1 MKIKNTIFGIFL
13 ISAVVLSFVFSEIK
27 QQFETIENEKYT
39 IVSQS
44 LKERVKN
51 LISDKQSSTLAI
63 ALTLSQNS
71 NIVEAVKNETFD
83 DLVLKKISEDL
94 KKLTD
99 YKNVWIQVI
108 DIQGNSLYRSWTDKK
123 GDNLYNIRADL
134 RELIAT
140 KQLKSSISVGIFSM
154 TFKSMV
160 PIFDKDIFIGVIEII
175 THFNSISKKLELDK
189 LDSIVLTDKKFEK
202 QLTHNITKQ
211 FIDGYYLANL
221 ENKQNYVTLL
231 KRIGIE
237 NLLNINDYKIVDDVM
252 LTYEKIKGVDGET
265 LGYFVLFKKITDI
278 EKADIQAFK
287 FILILFIIVLIL
299 SLLIFLFL
307 LRSHEKSKIIKSN
320 LEVESKLN
328 LKLNEQIQIIT
339 EEKNL
344 NRNILDS
351 QSNLVILSDGK
362 ALIDANKATFNIIS
376 QKETL
381 ENFLKEQKCICDY
394 FIDIG
399 DNNYIFS
406 KYIGELTWLEYIAK
420 NKNMKSKCA
429 IEIASK
435 VHHYKINVNPFFY
448 YGKDIFIVTLDDITH
463 EVEITEALKLEIKE
477 SKKKDLMLQ
486 QQSRLAALGEMIGN
500 IAHQWRQPLSAITT
514 SITGLKLKKE
524 YDIMEEDDIEKTA
537 DDIIKSANFLSKTI
551 DDFRNFFKK
560 DKRIEDFYID
570 DIITNTYDI
579 IKASYLNNLIE
590 IEFEMEHILY
600 RGYPTELSQ
609 VVLNILANAKEA
621 LVVHND
627 DGNRYVRITLKTS
640 HDYIQISVHDNAG
653 GVDEEIIEKI
663 FDPYFTTKHKSM
675 GTGLGLY
682 MSTQIVKGSFKG
694 NLYVQNESIEYNGK
708 SFRGANFIVE
718 LPIQKKDDDNNE
730 QNI

>member
-13 ISAVVLSFVFSEIK
+13 VSAVVLSFVFLEIK
-27 QQFETIENEKYT
+27 QQFESIESEKYT

-71 NIVEAVKNETFD
+71 SIVESVKNEIFD
-83 DLVLKKISEDL
+83 EITLKKISEDL

-108 DIQGNSLYRSWTDKK
+108 DIKGKSLYRSWTDKK
-123 GDNLYNIRADL
+123 GDSLYEIRADL
-134 RELIAT
+134 RELLAT
-140 KQLKSSISVGIFSM
+140 RQLKSSISVGIFSM

-160 PIFDKDIFIGVIEII
+160 PIFDGDEFIGVVEII
-175 THFNSISKKLELDK
+175 THFNSISKKLALDK

-221 ENKQNYVTLL
+221 ENSPYYVSFL
-231 KRIGIE
+231 RNVGIE
-237 NLLNINDYKIVDDVM
+237 NILNISEYSIIDDV
-252 LTYEKIKGVDGET
+252 LVTYEKIKGVDGET
-265 LGYFVLFKKITDI
+265 LGYFVLFKKISDI

-287 FILILFIIVLIL
+287 FILILFIMVLIL

-307 LRSHEKSKIIKSN
+307 LRSHEKSNIIKTN

-362 ALIDANKATFNIIS
+362 ALIDANKATFEIIS
-376 QKETL
+376 KKDSL
-381 ENFLKEQKCICDY
+381 EDFLKEQKCICDY

-399 DNNYIFS
+399 DNNYVFS
-406 KYIGELTWLEYIAK
+406 KYIGELTWLEHIAK

-429 IEIASK
+429 IEINSK
-435 VHHYKINVNPFFY
+435 IHHYKINVNPFFY

-463 EVEITEALKLEIKE
+463 EVEITEALKVEIKE
-477 SKKKDLMLQ
+477 SKKKDLILQ

-524 YDIMEEDDIEKTA
+524 YNIIEDDDIEKTA

-560 DKRIEDFYID
+560 DKMIEDFYID
-570 DIITNTYDI
+570 DVVKSTYDI
-579 IKASYLNNLIE
+579 IKASYINNLID

-609 VVLNILANAKEA
+609 VILNILSNAKEVLVSHNA
-621 LVVHND
+621 LDRFVKVH
-627 DGNRYVRITLKTS
+627 LKTQ
-640 HDYIQISVHDNAG
+640 HEFIQISIHDNGG
-653 GVDEEIIEKI
+653 GVDEEIMEKI

-682 MSTQIVKGSFKG
+682 MSTQIIKGSFKG
-694 NLYVQNESIEYNGK
+694 NLYVQNDHIIFENK
-708 SFRGANFIVE
+708 TFMGANFIIE
-718 LPIQKKDDDNNE
+718 LPIQKKDDYINDE
-730 QNI
+730 NI

>member
-39 IVSQS
+39 IISQS

-71 NIVEAVKNETFD
+71 NIVEAVKTETFD
-83 DLVLKKISEDL
+83 TLVLTKISQDL

-108 DIQGNSLYRSWTDKK
+108 DIKGNSLYRSWTDKK
-123 GDNLYNIRADL
+123 GDNLYDIRADL
-134 RELIAT
+134 RELIST

-160 PIFDKDIFIGVIEII
+160 PIFDKDEFIGVIEII

-221 ENKQNYVTLL
+221 ENSPYYVSFL
-231 KRIGIE
+231 RRVGIKDI
-237 NLLNINDYKIVDDVM
+237 LDINDYRIIDNILV
-252 LTYEKIKGVDGET
+252 TYEKIKGVDGET
-265 LGYFVLFKKITDI
+265 LGYFVLFKKVADI

-299 SLLIFLFL
+299 SILIFLFL
-307 LRSHEKSKIIKSN
+307 LRSHEKSKIIKIN
-320 LEVESKLN
+320 LEHESKLN
-328 LKLNEQIQIIT
+328 SKLNEQIQIIT

-394 FIDIG
+394 FVDIG
-399 DNNYIFS
+399 DSNYIFS
-406 KYIGELTWLEYIAK
+406 KYVEELTWLEYIAK

-429 IEIASK
+429 IEFNAK
-435 VHHYKINVNPFFY
+435 LHHYKINVNPFSY

-524 YDIMEEDDIEKTA
+524 YDIMENDDIEKTA

-560 DKRIEDFYID
+560 DKIIEDFYID
-570 DIITNTYDI
+570 EVIQNTYNI
-579 IKASYLNNLIE
+579 IKASYQNNLVE
-590 IEFEMEHILY
+590 IDFEMEHIRY

-609 VVLNILANAKEA
+609 VVLNILSNAKEA
-621 LVVHND
+621 LVARNKD
-627 DGNRYVRITLKTS
+627 DRYVHIKLKTS
-640 HDYIQISVHDNAG
+640 PDCIQISIHDNAG
-653 GVDEEIIEKI
+653 GVDEEIMEKI

-694 NLYVQNESIEYNGK
+694 NLYIQNEDIVYNGK

-718 LPIQKKDDDNNE
+718 LPIQQKDDDSNE

>member
-13 ISAVVLSFVFSEIK
+13 VSAVVLSFVFSEIK

-71 NIVEAVKNETFD
+71 NIVEAVKAETFN
-83 DLVLKKISEDL
+83 DLVFKKISEDL

-99 YKNVWIQVI
+99 YKNVWIQFI
-108 DIQGNSLYRSWTDKK
+108 DTKGTSLYRSWTDQK
-123 GDNLYNIRADL
+123 GDNLYDIRADL

-160 PIFDKDIFIGVIEII
+160 PIFDNNKFVGVIEII

-189 LDSIVLTDKKFEK
+189 LDSIVLADKKFEK
-202 QLTHNITKQ
+202 QLTHNVTKQ

-221 ENKQNYVTLL
+221 ENKPNYVTLL
-231 KRIGIE
+231 KQIGIE
-237 NLLNINDYKIVDDVM
+237 NLLNMSDYNIVNDVLI
-252 LTYEKIKGVDGET
+252 TYEKIKGVDGET
-265 LGYFVLFKKITDI
+265 LGYFVLFKKIADI

-307 LRSHEKSKIIKSN
+307 LRSHEKSNIIKIN
-320 LEVESKLN
+320 LENESKLN
-328 LKLNEQIQIIT
+328 SKLNEQIQIIT

-362 ALIDANKATFNIIS
+362 ALIDANKSTFEIIS
-376 QKETL
+376 KKETL

-399 DNNYIFS
+399 DSNYIFS
-406 KYIGELTWLEYIAK
+406 KYIKELTWLEYIAK
-420 NKNMKSKCA
+420 NKNIKSKCA
-429 IEIASK
+429 IEINSK
-435 VHHYKINVNPFFY
+435 IHHYKINVNPFFY

-514 SITGLKLKKE
+514 AITGLKLKKE
-524 YDIMEEDDIEKTA
+524 YDIMEDDDIEKTA

-560 DKRIEDFYID
+560 DKHIEDFYID
-570 DIITNTYDI
+570 EVIHNTYDI
-579 IKASYLNNLIE
+579 IKASYQNNLIE
-590 IEFEMEHILY
+590 IDFEMEHVWY

-621 LVVHND
+621 LVAHKD
-627 DGNRYVRITLKTS
+627 EDRYVHIKLKTLI
-640 HDYIQISVHDNAG
+640 DCVQISIHDNAG
-653 GVDEEIIEKI
+653 GVDEEIMEKI

-694 NLYVQNESIEYNGK
+694 NLYVQNEDLSFNGK

-718 LPIQKKDDDNNE
+718 LPIQKKDEENNE